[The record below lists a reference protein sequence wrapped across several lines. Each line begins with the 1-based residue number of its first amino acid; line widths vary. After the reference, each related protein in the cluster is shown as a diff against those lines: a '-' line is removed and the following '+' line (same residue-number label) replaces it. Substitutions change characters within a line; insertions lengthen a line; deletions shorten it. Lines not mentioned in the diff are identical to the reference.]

1 MIIEKK
7 PGNGEYP
14 AVSLDSGVITVGD
27 QSVELDDVRGDSEG
41 IVDLKRGRAFLAN
54 IIVPPNRYEMID
66 TGETDEDGNIVY
78 DKQLQPVDTNRLR
91 VIVWPHVQEL
101 ENQQEV

>member
-27 QSVELDDVRGDSEG
+27 QSVALDDVRGDSEE
-41 IVDLKRGRAFLAN
+41 IVNLKNGPAFLAN
-54 IIVPPNRYEMID
+54 IIIPPNSYELVD
-66 TGETDEDGNIVY
+66 TGETDEDGRPLQE
-78 DKQLQPVDTNRLR
+78 KQLLPLDENRLR
-91 VIVWPHVQEL
+91 VVIWPQKQET
-101 ENQQEV
+101 ENQED